1 MSGVV
6 KNIRAP
12 VLIVSFNNEGYL
24 TREDVETILRQRGSV
39 GVIENDY
46 KRYVGAQ
53 IGIWNPKGVKVGK
66 VSHLRNKENLYVVAP
81 LEWAHRI
88 DTAIEATGSQLT
100 LFD

>member
-1 MSGVV
+1 VV

-24 TREDVETILRQRGSV
+24 TRSSLEAILRERGSV

-53 IGIWNPKGVKVGK
+53 IGIWNPKGLKVGK

-81 LEWAHRI
+81 PERAHNI
-88 DTAIEATGSQLT
+88 DAALEATGSQLT
-100 LFD
+100 LFG